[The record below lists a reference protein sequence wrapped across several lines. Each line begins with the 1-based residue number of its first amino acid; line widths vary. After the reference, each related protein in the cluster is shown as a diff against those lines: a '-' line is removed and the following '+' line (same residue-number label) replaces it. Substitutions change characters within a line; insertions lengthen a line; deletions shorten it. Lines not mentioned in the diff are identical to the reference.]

1 MTFNANMTMVNLSI
15 LAAALG
21 PLVHPSHS
29 ARPQLQLATLTTLPL
44 VCCRVGNC
52 HLGSR
57 HWEKFELE

>member
-29 ARPQLQLATLTTLPL
+29 ARPQLQLTTLPL
-44 VCCRVGNC
+44 VICRVGNC

-57 HWEKFELE
+57 PWEKFELE